1 MAYQYDEYGDAYDYE
16 DNRSMQTL
24 VTGLL
29 IGALVGG
36 ALMLF
41 LAPASGKKTL
51 RKLQKKTMKLREHTM
66 DTVEDAMK
74 QARHRAN
81 KVTAGVRRQT
91 EGLTDR
97 SQSLLGEQK
106 ERVAEL
112 VSTGRKKVHLPGR

>member
-74 QARHRAN
+74 QARHRAS

-97 SQSLLGEQK
+97 SQSMLGEQK
-106 ERVAEL
+106 ERVADL
-112 VSTGRKKVHLPGR
+112 VSAGRKKVHLPGR